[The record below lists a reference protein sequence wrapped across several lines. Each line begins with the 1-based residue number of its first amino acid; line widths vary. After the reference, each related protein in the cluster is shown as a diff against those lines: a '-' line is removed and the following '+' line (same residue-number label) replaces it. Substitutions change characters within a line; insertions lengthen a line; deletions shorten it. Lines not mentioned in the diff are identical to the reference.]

1 MLWRT
6 ALLALIG
13 EVCEAM
19 TTQQALPAID
29 RRSIVLGRAESHE
42 SPELKKV
49 KTQLKNDSNIFKQFQ
64 CLAPLSWLRLWPIIS
79 CLCIYNHDSWSWF
92 MIMINHVHFIHA
104 NNIKQPNLWHLTARH
119 SPTKAW
125 WRWGGV
131 VGVAGLF
138 GVNTTLLGLSPESA
152 KWEGTWENKIKSL
165 KSREWQAQSS
175 ARWQWTSQKGSKR
188 MLNVYHFFHCNWCTC
203 MQLCM
208 SELLTC
214 RKWCKGGGDSDT
226 PE

>member
-125 WRWGGV
+125 WRWGG
-131 VGVAGLF
+131 GWSCWTLRGQY
-138 GVNTTLLGLSPESA
+138 NTSWTQP
-152 KWEGTWENKIKSL
+152 
-165 KSREWQAQSS
+165 RERQM
-175 ARWQWTSQKGSKR
+175 RR
-188 MLNVYHFFHCNWCTC
+188 DL
-203 MQLCM
+203 
-208 SELLTC
+208 
-214 RKWCKGGGDSDT
+214 RKQNQVT
-226 PE
+226 